1 MIYLFGDWIKN
12 IAFFVIFSEFIQML
26 MPEGHFRKYIK
37 MILSLILIL
46 ILIRPIMS
54 IFFKSE
60 DEFYNLIKLNQLEI
74 EKQSILNESS
84 YITNKQDELIM
95 ETYKLKLKNQID
107 KLIEGNIDAQAD
119 VVEIIVNENK
129 KDENFGNIEEVY
141 IVIKEEEE
149 SNGIKINEIEPIKIN
164 IKKEKVKEEIGIKN
178 TELEKNIKNLLI
190 NFYNLSSD
198 NIYIT
203 VQKK

>member
-1 MIYLFGDWIKN
+1 
-12 IAFFVIFSEFIQML
+12 ML